1 MSDNSIANEFLD
13 SIINLGIQGF
23 GVLPSAEKVAQMQ
36 VKNGENTEAAIDS
49 IIANRSGYATITGF
63 ITGTASLVTLPI
75 SIPASLVSCYALGA
89 NTAGAIAVLRG
100 YDLGMDGVRTFILLS
115 MLGEAGVEVFIKTV
129 GANAGSKVAKH
140 LIAQIPSKVLLE
152 INKKVGFKLISKTGE
167 KSIINLTKLVPLV
180 GGVVGAGMD
189 SAYVNA
195 CGQTAKFL
203 FKPTTVYNANL

>member
-1 MSDNSIANEFLD
+1 MSDNSITNEFLD

-23 GVLPSAEKVAQMQ
+23 GIFPSAEKVAKMHA
-36 VKNGENTEAAIDS
+36 KNAPNTEIAIDS
-49 IIANRSGYATITGF
+49 IIASRSGYATITGF
-63 ITGTASLVTLPI
+63 ITGTASLITLPI
-75 SIPASLVSCYALGA
+75 SIPASLVSSYALGA

-100 YDLGMDGVRTFILLS
+100 YDLGMDAVRTFILLS

-152 INKKVGFKLISKTGE
+152 INKKVGFKFISKTGE
-167 KSIINLTKLVPLV
+167 KSLINLTKLVPLV

-189 SAYVNA
+189 STYVNA

-203 FKPTTVYNANL
+203 FKSKEV